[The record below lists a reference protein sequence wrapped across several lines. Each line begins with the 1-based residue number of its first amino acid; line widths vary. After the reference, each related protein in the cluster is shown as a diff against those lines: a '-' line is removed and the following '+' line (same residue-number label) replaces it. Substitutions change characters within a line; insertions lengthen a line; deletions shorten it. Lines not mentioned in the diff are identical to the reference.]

1 MEPLRPA
8 SEEEIRQLIR
18 IYEQGLPDSI
28 QFVALLQNILRINAK
43 LHGTDLEQVSHRFQK
58 TVYVPS
64 GESENR
70 YATFVAISRE
80 EDLFVLMHSLQ
91 SPPVEL
97 SNAVLNTK
105 YIKCDLKPVFTIG
118 AHLAIRDSLSQLMEQ
133 RGLSLDSWSDCLN
146 YWMPREEAA
155 KLSYVVPSEVQ
166 LKPLAKEHARILN
179 ECWPYR
185 YKTSQLYMESAI
197 EHSIGL
203 GLFDKRSGELVA
215 WVFMNDHD
223 AAFFTF
229 PGTCTLFPIATIEDM
244 EVTLAK
250 ALTRHI
256 AVEYK
261 QHVHTFIAESN
272 ERSIRLFEKIGF
284 VAVSH
289 TQWLVTN

>member
-28 QFVALLQNILRINAK
+28 QFVALLQNILRINTK

-80 EDLFVLMHSLQ
+80 EDLFVLMHTLQ

-133 RGLSLDSWSDCLN
+133 RGLSLDGWSDCLN

-223 AAFFTF
+223 AVGHLYTV
-229 PGTCTLFPIATIEDM
+229 PDRNNRGYGS
-244 EVTLAK
+244 TLAK